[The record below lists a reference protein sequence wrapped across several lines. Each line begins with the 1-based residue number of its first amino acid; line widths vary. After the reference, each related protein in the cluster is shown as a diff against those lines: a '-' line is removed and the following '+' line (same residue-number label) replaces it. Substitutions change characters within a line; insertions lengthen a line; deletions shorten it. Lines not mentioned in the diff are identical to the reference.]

1 VNEPGGTSVTAGK
14 HFKLEQVLNY
24 RCEIEKIRKQ
34 EFATAKRAF
43 EHASDRLRQQKEQV
57 ENVSREFALCHEA
70 LESIEEL
77 RMYADFFTR
86 KREDIKCQ
94 TLTVNRL
101 DQAMNDQRQHLLDAT
116 KDKKV
121 LESLKE
127 KRTAEFRMRMEQKE
141 QSFLDEISVQKKG
154 VGH

>member
-1 VNEPGGTSVTAGK
+1 VAGK

-34 EFATAKRAF
+34 EFASAKQAF

-57 ENVSREFALCHEA
+57 EDVSREFAARQGA
-70 LESIEEL
+70 LENIEEL
-77 RMYADFFTR
+77 RIYADFFTW

-94 TLTVNRL
+94 MHKVSQL
-101 DQAMNDQRQHLLDAT
+101 DQAMNNRRQHLLDAT

-121 LESLKE
+121 LESLKD
-127 KRTAEFRMRMEQKE
+127 KRTVEFKQRMEQKE
-141 QSFLDEISVQKKG
+141 QMFLDEISIQKKG
-154 VGH
+154 TRH